1 MIKSKAIYCRKSSQA
16 KPVILIITVV
26 RNIDPPSM
34 STSHC
39 KPYFTNRVSSTHRC
53 TGGGDLPRVSTPH
66 GKPIAGQTKPADH
79 RWHIIFLML
88 WYICKHRWIRVG
100 GICLFQF
107 KSFQQGQSWIFLTFF
122 QTVWVDRE
130 ADSSKKE
137 TAEKINRFKNFFIP
151 FSLCLF
157 LFPKQLV
164 SLQEGR

>member
-1 MIKSKAIYCRKSSQA
+1 MSSYAARWRQMIKSKAIYCRKSSEA

-53 TGGGDLPRVSTPH
+53 NGVARTYRECQHLTANQLQDKPNLLIIVDILFSGARV
-66 GKPIAGQTKPADH
+66 
-79 RWHIIFLML
+79 LML
-88 WYICKHRWIRVG
+88 WYICKHRWIREG

-107 KSFQQGQSWIFLTFF
+107 QSFQQGQSWIFLTDSFF

-137 TAEKINRFKNFFIP
+137 TAEKINRF
-151 FSLCLF
+151 
-157 LFPKQLV
+157 
-164 SLQEGR
+164 